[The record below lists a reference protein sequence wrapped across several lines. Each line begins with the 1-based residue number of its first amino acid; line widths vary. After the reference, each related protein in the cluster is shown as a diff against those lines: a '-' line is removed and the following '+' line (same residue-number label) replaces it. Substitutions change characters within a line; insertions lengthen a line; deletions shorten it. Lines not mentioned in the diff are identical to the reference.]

1 MAVSRCPSLR
11 EVLDGHGIVRIAG
24 AHSALGARIAEE
36 SGFNA
41 VWSSSLEVSAARCLP
56 DASLLS
62 MAEYVEAARHMQ
74 SQVGIPVVADVDT
87 GYGNNLNV
95 AHMVHE
101 YEAAGITAVCME
113 DKVFPKMNSFV
124 ATPHTLL
131 ETSVF
136 ASKIAVAKSSQRRKD
151 FMLIARTEALID
163 GRSMDE
169 ALARCTA
176 YVDAGADGLLIHSKQ
191 ATNAQIVDFMAK
203 WRGVV
208 PIIVVPTTYPSWKI
222 QDMAAAGISAVIYAN
237 QGLRATI
244 TALRKAY
251 GEIIKSGSSES
262 IESLIAPV
270 RDVFGLQD
278 LEEWTALESTHA

>member
-1 MAVSRCPSLR
+1 MADSRYPRLR

-62 MAEYVEAARHMQ
+62 MAEYVEAARRMQ

-131 ETSVF
+131 ETNVF
-136 ASKIAVAKSSQRRKD
+136 ASKIAVAKSSQRSKD

-169 ALARCTA
+169 ALARCKA

-237 QGLRATI
+237 HGLRATI
-244 TALRKAY
+244 TALRRAY
-251 GEIIKSGSSES
+251 SEIIESGSSES
-262 IESLIAPV
+262 IEPLIAPV

-278 LEEWTALESTHA
+278 LEEWTALESTHS